1 MKHAKVIEALKTLP
15 EDFALEELVERL
27 VLIEKVEEGLQDE
40 AAGNMIAA
48 EDVQEYFRKKWNTK

>member
-15 EDFALEELVERL
+15 EDFALEELIERL
-27 VLIEKVEEGLQDE
+27 VFIEKVEEGLQDE
-40 AAGNMIAA
+40 TAGNLIAA